1 MSAETQNVLPVT
13 ILNAFTDDLAG
24 GNPAAC
30 VLLPPALFASIP
42 SATLQ
47 AIAQNLNQPMTA
59 FIAPLSA
66 SASAQTFSVRF
77 FTPMLEFPVCGHAT
91 LASAGAL
98 FADSARVPAGVQEL
112 RFETSRGDAL
122 VATRAPEGRVEIAL
136 ARASLTELEGAEADE
151 LRDVLADVL
160 GNTPGVYM
168 GKADAPYGNYVL
180 VEVDTLHLG
189 ELELNLPALLDT
201 KFAINILTARSAE
214 PGVAFE
220 SRMFHGTTHTLED
233 AVCGSAHALLA
244 PYWAAKDALGPAFLA
259 KQVSARGGYLHV
271 GLED

>member
-1 MSAETQNVLPVT
+1 MSAETQNILPVT

-47 AIAQNLNQPMTA
+47 TIAQNLNQPMTA

-66 SASAQTFSVRF
+66 SASSHTFVVRF
-77 FTPMLEFPVCGHAT
+77 FTPMWEFPVCGHAT

-112 RFETSRGDAL
+112 RFKTPRGDTL

-136 ARASLTELEGAEADE
+136 ARATLTELEGKEADE

-160 GNTPGVYM
+160 GNTPVVYMAKADELREVLARVLGSTPVVYM
-168 GKADAPYGNYVL
+168 GKADAPYGKYVL

-189 ELELNLPALLDT
+189 ELELNLPALVSL
-201 KFAINILTARSAE
+201 
-214 PGVAFE
+214 P
-220 SRMFHGTTHTLED
+220 SRRRRHQLIRLCSSTRNST
-233 AVCGSAHALLA
+233 
-244 PYWAAKDALGPAFLA
+244 
-259 KQVSARGGYLHV
+259 
-271 GLED
+271 